1 MQVSAID
8 RARAEHYTWGGV
20 CDGWHLLKAEGLS
33 VIEERIPPG
42 GSEVRHFHERAHQF
56 FYVLKGVLSFELDG
70 KDYSLHPRQGLEVKP
85 GTPHRVFNRGT
96 EDAEFIVV
104 SHPPSHA
111 DRVTAEQTFA

>member
-1 MQVSAID
+1 MSAID

-20 CDGWHLLKAEGLS
+20 CDGWHLLKAGGLS